1 MLYLFALKQVCII
14 KGTSTRSS
22 LKISRVFACDV
33 GVDRLPCAHQLNE
46 EELSV
51 VVLIGNSQCLDILTK
66 IIVKEEDNAQ
76 LLSISVSRSL
86 QKLANYREVANY
98 TTG

>member
-1 MLYLFALKQVCII
+1 MASKMLYLFALKQVCII

-51 VVLIGNSQCLDILTK
+51 VVLIGATK
-66 IIVKEEDNAQ
+66 EFSF
-76 LLSISVSRSL
+76 LRFLG
-86 QKLANYREVANY
+86 LA
-98 TTG
+98 TT